1 MTQLRAVLFDLDN
14 TLIDWSNHSVDW
26 HELRCSHLRPV
37 LDRLAEAGHE
47 VPPVEEVAEIYVSC
61 NEEAWAASREPDWV
75 APRQLAV
82 LGQTLRLVG
91 IEIDEA
97 ELLDLQRLYA
107 WSVIPGVE
115 PYPDAISVLETLRAH
130 GVRTGLVTNA
140 SSPMWMRDREL
151 EHYGLLEY
159 LDVRITAGDAG
170 HLKPHP
176 RAFQWVLGELGI
188 RPEEAVMVG
197 DQLHDDIGGA
207 QRVGMRGVWIQ
218 RYEGDQYRES
228 DGVKPDATIRQ
239 LSELLPCLDEWF
251 PGWRSS

>member
-1 MTQLRAVLFDLDN
+1 MTKLRAVLFDMDN
-14 TLIDWSNHSVDW
+14 TLIDWSNHAVDW
-26 HELRCSHLRPV
+26 HELRCEHLRPV
-37 LDRLAEAGHE
+37 LERLAEAGHE
-47 VPPVEEVAEIYVSC
+47 VPPVEEVAEIYVTC

-82 LGQTLRLVG
+82 LKQTLYLVG
-91 IEIDEA
+91 VEPDEK
-97 ELLDLQRLYA
+97 ELLDLQQLYA

-115 PYPDAISVLETLRAH
+115 PYPDTVSVLETLRAH

-188 RPEEAVMVG
+188 EPHEAVMVG
-197 DQLHDDIGGA
+197 DQVRDDVDGA
-207 QRVGMRGVWIQ
+207 QRAGMRGVWVN
-218 RYEGDQYRES
+218 RYGD
-228 DGVKPDATIRQ
+228 DGYHHHDGIKPDATIEQ
-239 LSELLPCLDEWF
+239 LSELLPHLDAWY
-251 PGWRSS
+251 PGWRES